1 MVSDINEDHAEL
13 SKSIQANE
21 SQNNFN
27 SMLELRQKINERAVT
42 LSNPELV
49 ELRQK
54 RNERAGTLSNPEL
67 AK

>member
-13 SKSIQANE
+13 SKSNQANE

-27 SMLELRQKINERAVT
+27 SML
-42 LSNPELV
+42 